1 MECFLTPH
9 LAQAAK
15 CRLCRRSC
23 WMIHPAIGRMKLD
36 LRGCYEMLWVTLRRI
51 HRHAPVIES
60 HTSLKNKRRIK
71 NCLILKSRR
80 LTVLHALIQDPSILT
95 SPSHKPR
102 CSWFEMIDEDTGA
115 PRQNH
120 CHSGFSGWRFQKN
133 IGFQICL
140 GQIEGANQ
148 FRYVSMILS
157 AQ

>member
-1 MECFLTPH
+1 
-9 LAQAAK
+9 
-15 CRLCRRSC
+15 
-23 WMIHPAIGRMKLD
+23 
-36 LRGCYEMLWVTLRRI
+36 
-51 HRHAPVIES
+51 
-60 HTSLKNKRRIK
+60 
-71 NCLILKSRR
+71 
-80 LTVLHALIQDPSILT
+80 
-95 SPSHKPR
+95 
-102 CSWFEMIDEDTGA
+102 MIDEDTGA